1 MSGSDRIAC
10 GTPIDDLL
18 EQVAAHGRPQDPAHQ
33 ASCPH
38 CRAAL
43 AEITELWRPVDRLAG
58 VRAAAPPDLLAAVTE
73 AVRRLPRHGW
83 HAVLPTDRGETRI
96 AGRVIAAVVRRAAAQ
111 TDHVTLAVGRARS
124 GRDAAHVGV
133 AGTHVVIDV
142 QVAVELGSAV
152 PVLADQLRRH
162 IREHLRAHTGLSAT
176 EINIA
181 VLDVT
186 PRGVGAW

>member
-1 MSGSDRIAC
+1 MSGDDRIAC
-10 GTPIDDLL
+10 GTPIDVLL
-18 EQVAAHGRPQDPAHQ
+18 EQVADHRRPQDPDHQ
-33 ASCPH
+33 ARCPH

-43 AEITELWRPVDRLAG
+43 AEITELWRPMDQLAR
-58 VRAAAPPDLLAAVTE
+58 VKVPAPPDLLAAVRE
-73 AVRRLPRHGW
+73 QVRRLPRHTW

-96 AGRVIAAVVRRAAAQ
+96 AARVIAAVVRRAAAQ
-111 TDHVTLAVGRARS
+111 TDHVTLAVGRARA
-124 GRDAAHVGV
+124 GREAAQVGV

-152 PVLADQLRRH
+152 PILADQLRRH
-162 IREHLRAHTGLSAT
+162 IREHLRAVTGLSPA

-186 PRGVGAW
+186 PRGVAVW